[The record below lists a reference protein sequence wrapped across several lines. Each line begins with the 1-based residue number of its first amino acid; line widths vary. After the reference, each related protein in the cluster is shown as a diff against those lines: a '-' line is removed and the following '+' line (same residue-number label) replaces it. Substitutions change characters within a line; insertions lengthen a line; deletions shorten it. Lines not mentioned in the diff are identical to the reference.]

1 MAYFKHF
8 PIIGYDIRGV
18 ESQRQYNLIT
28 NILAR
33 VLIKSHG
40 WADVEGSLREPLVGA
55 SYFLKHTIIDGERPD
70 ILAHQFYGD
79 SELHWLFFFTNGV
92 KLLNPYYDWPLTQ
105 YDLKKFVDKKYGSA
119 NINAIHHYK
128 DVDGYEIDAV
138 DDQSCIDHTS
148 CTPVSAA
155 TSVTNWIYEEELN
168 DSKRT
173 IRVLQNSMVGSVVD
187 EFKRLMSTQ

>member
-55 SYFLKHTIIDGERPD
+55 SYFLKHTIRDGDRPD

-79 SELHWLFFFTNGV
+79 SELHWLFFYANGSN
-92 KLLNPYYDWPLTQ
+92 LLNPYYDWPLTQ
-105 YDLKKFVDKKYGSA
+105 YDLNKFVDKKYA
-119 NINAIHHYK
+119 NINAIHHYV
-128 DVDGYEIDAV
+128 DADGYEVDSDA
-138 DDQSCIDHTS
+138 
-148 CTPVSAA
+148 AGA
-155 TSVTNWIYEEELN
+155 TAVTNWIYEETRN
-168 DSKRT
+168 DAKRP
-173 IRVLQNSMVGSVVD
+173 IRVLQASMVGAVVD